1 MKLARAPLL
10 RRLPLTDEEGRRF
23 AYAFSDEVLR
33 LLHVVD
39 QRCSGEIAMAEVVTA
54 DEQAQ
59 QH

>member
-10 RRLPLTDEEGRRF
+10 RRLPLKGEEGRRF

-39 QRCSGEIAMAEVVTA
+39 
-54 DEQAQ
+54 
-59 QH
+59 